1 MNVFVSKIS
10 FVVLFVAL
18 IILSLW
24 LSVKAFFII
33 IPFIISYLLSKP
45 LTKLTRWLNK
55 KLHIP
60 FGILTMIVV
69 LLFVT
74 TFITVIS
81 FAVYKLAIS
90 LSGFSEYISLTI
102 DKIQNFT
109 SSLQGIKIAL
119 PWLDEPLRINDM
131 ILQVYNLIFKS
142 ISNFTNTAVDS
153 LLGVIK
159 TIPIILFFFFFLFI
173 SLYFFIKD
181 QDRVRSALK
190 NGYQKITSSSLKL
203 FINKMK
209 EIFINYLKAQL
220 ILVSITF
227 IISLIALTI
236 LKVPFSPLVALGIAF
251 VDFIPMVGPAFVY
264 MPWIGFTLV
273 FSEYSTG
280 IGLLIAYLVT
290 TLTRQII
297 EPKIVSSK
305 IGTHPLITII
315 SMYTCYK
322 IFGVFGFILGAVLV
336 MLGIISWNTYKELKG
351 KDEHSTNI

>member
-1 MNVFVSKIS
+1 MNVFVSKIT
-10 FVVLFVAL
+10 FVVLFVTL
-18 IILSLW
+18 VILSLW
-24 LSVKAFFII
+24 LSIKAFFII
-33 IPFIISYLLSKP
+33 IPFIISYFLSKP
-45 LTKLTRWLNK
+45 LTQLTRWLHH
-55 KLHIP
+55 KLPIP
-60 FGILTMIVV
+60 FGIVTMVVV
-69 LLFVT
+69 LMFVT
-74 TFITVIS
+74 VFITGIS
-81 FAVYKLAIS
+81 FTVYRLAIS
-90 LSGFSEYISLTI
+90 LSGFSDSITLTI

-109 SSLQGIKIAL
+109 SSIQGINIKL
-119 PWLDEPLRINDM
+119 PWLDAPLKINDM
-131 ILQVYNLIFKS
+131 ILQLYNLIFQS
-142 ISNFTNTAVDS
+142 ISNFTNSAVDT
-153 LLGVIK
+153 LLSILK

-181 QDRVRSALK
+181 QDRVKSILHL
-190 NGYQKITSSSLKL
+190 GYQKLTSASVKIFLRKT
-203 FINKMK
+203 K
-209 EIFINYLKAQL
+209 EVFVNYIKAQL

-251 VDFIPMVGPAFVY
+251 IDLIPMVGPAFVY

-315 SMYTCYK
+315 SMYTCYR
-322 IFGVFGFILGAVLV
+322 IFGVLGFILGAILV
-336 MLGIISWNTYKELKG
+336 MAGIIAWNTYKELNQ
-351 KDEHSTNI
+351 KDEHSTNC